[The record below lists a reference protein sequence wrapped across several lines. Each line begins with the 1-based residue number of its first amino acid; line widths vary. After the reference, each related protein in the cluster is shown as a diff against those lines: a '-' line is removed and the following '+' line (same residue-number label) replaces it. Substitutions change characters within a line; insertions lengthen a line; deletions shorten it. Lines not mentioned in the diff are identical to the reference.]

1 MFQWCRDEIVCMRRT
16 AQQILPPFTAG
27 RRNISS
33 DGNRAHTRNRSRGS
47 QSRCG
52 RTFSVRAAPPA
63 RKTAGVD
70 LTTVGLT
77 TMDRTIADLRVT
89 TMFLDPA
96 TPIRMLETVP
106 HSADRIMLPVR
117 TLRCKPT
124 MAQKMLVAR
133 RQIQA
138 GGLLALTLQ
147 MERTVLPEQ
156 MFPAARMLL
165 STVRR
170 ARGIVARSGTITFLV
185 PRTAVLRRTPIAEVG
200 SDSRRNLA
208 LPVCRSRPGVHWT
221 TDPTVPITTAHM
233 ATAPTATAP
242 TAADL
247 MVEVIRGL
255 KAHTPADPDTRAS
268 RADIHGL
275 R

>member
-106 HSADRIMLPVR
+106 HSEARTTILPVR
-117 TLRCKPT
+117 IRRCRRT
-124 MAQKMLVAR
+124 AAQKTLVAR
-133 RQIQA
+133 RQIRV
-138 GGLLALTLQ
+138 GGRLDLTLQ
-147 MERTVLPEQ
+147 MVRTAPPEP
-156 MFPAARMLL
+156 MFPVARMLP
-165 STVRR
+165 STGRR
-170 ARGIVARSGTITFLV
+170 ARKMVVRSGIITFLV
-185 PRTAVLRRTPIAEVG
+185 PRTAALRRTPIAEGG
-200 SDSRRNLA
+200 SDSLRNHIPPTRRSL
-208 LPVCRSRPGVHWT
+208 RGVRWT
-221 TDPTVPITTAHM
+221 TARTVPITTAL
-233 ATAPTATAP
+233 TATAP
-242 TAADL
+242 MA
-247 MVEVIRGL
+247 EVIRGPR
-255 KAHTPADPDTRAS
+255 AHTPGGPDTP
-268 RADIHGL
+268 ADRVVIHGL
-275 R
+275 H